1 MATREH
7 KNHRDGGGRGVNRLL
22 RKSEVRKVNGEMKG
36 GIMKDE
42 LWGKRENGKG
52 IFYHGDAE
60 TRREEG

>member
-1 MATREH
+1 
-7 KNHRDGGGRGVNRLL
+7 
-22 RKSEVRKVNGEMKG
+22 MKG